1 MTDEFYV
8 GYSAKLPSGIARTV
22 RFAVGSLAVLAVVLA
37 LNLIFGQNAFT
48 PSAFEFQQYREF
60 GGYLELRPYPAL
72 LLSRPAG
79 GFSRYLLVAPGK
91 HGVTGLPPALDR
103 AAVTLRG
110 VLIYRNDQTM
120 LELLPGSL
128 RTPNAPA
135 LSPAPVRTD
144 LGDVRLTGEI
154 VDSKCYFGVM
164 NPGGG
169 KVHRDCA
176 VRCISGGI
184 PPALLSGG
192 KVYLLAGSAGR
203 RINRELLDLVG
214 EPVEIAGRL
223 FQSGETLVLE
233 TEPEAWRRAARE

>member
-1 MTDEFYV
+1 MMDEFYV
-8 GYSAKLPSGIARTV
+8 GYSPKVPSGIARTV
-22 RFAVGSLAVLAVVLA
+22 RFAVDGLAVLAVVLA
-37 LNLIFGQNAFT
+37 LILILGQHAFA

-60 GGYLELRPYPAL
+60 AGYLERRPYPAL
-72 LLSRPAG
+72 LVSRPGG

-91 HGVTGLPPALDR
+91 HGVTGLSPALDG
-103 AAVTLRG
+103 AAVRLRG
-110 VLIYRNDQTM
+110 ALIYRNDQTM

-128 RTPNAPA
+128 RARNAPP
-135 LSPAPVRTD
+135 LSPAPGRTA

-164 NPGGG
+164 NPGRG

-192 KVYLLAGSAGR
+192 KVYLLAGPAGR
-203 RINRELLDLVG
+203 RIHRELLDLVG

-223 FQSGETLVLE
+223 FQSGDTLMIE
-233 TEPEAWRRAARE
+233 SDPAAWRRAARE